1 MGDEGDLVLA
11 ERVRSACVE
20 AARLGYEDAAMSGL
34 CGEGALEAAIGAIEK
49 LDLRELLPAPHTA
62 QDKEC

>member
-1 MGDEGDLVLA
+1 MSDDREFRTA
-11 ERVRSACVE
+11 ERVRSACVA

-49 LDLRELLPAPHTA
+49 LDLRELLAHA
-62 QDKEC
+62 SDDDAR